1 MRPKAETKKGALP
14 FEGQRAFPGVSNQTT
29 ETLVLALVSR

>member
-1 MRPKAETKKGALP
+1 MRGFEGFPQTKKGALP

-29 ETLVLALVSR
+29 ETLC